1 MEHQM
6 FSYDGTPMLIIKFIV
21 YALFQGLLVIYLL
34 GISSKGGLFDFL
46 HHSASVG
53 DVIVI
58 VGAGIFMLD
67 DLAYS
72 RNEHVEI
79 ISKERFDKIEI
90 SLMKIEGMLRYNK
103 Q

>member
-1 MEHQM
+1 ML
-6 FSYDGTPMLIIKFIV
+6 SYDSMPMLIIKMIV
-21 YALFQGLLVIYLL
+21 YAVFQGLLVLYLL

-72 RNEHVEI
+72 RNEQSEI
-79 ISKERFDKIEI
+79 TSKEKFDKIEI
-90 SLMKIEGMLRYNK
+90 SLMKIEEILRYKK